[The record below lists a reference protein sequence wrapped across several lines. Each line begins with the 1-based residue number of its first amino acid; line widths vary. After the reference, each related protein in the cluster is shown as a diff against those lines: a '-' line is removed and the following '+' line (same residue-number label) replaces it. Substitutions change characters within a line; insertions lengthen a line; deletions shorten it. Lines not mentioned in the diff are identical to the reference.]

1 MEPGKFLAILYL
13 LCRQQLWRQENSWL
27 FSICSVDNIME
38 PGKFLA
44 ILYLLCRQQLWS
56 QDSYWLPATLLI
68 DNNYDLWR
76 NVVYSQLKL

>member
-1 MEPGKFLAILYL
+1 
-13 LCRQQLWRQENSWL
+13 
-27 FSICSVDNIME
+27 ME